1 MTRKLVVSFFTVTRA
16 TTEDRGGVSQSERGG
31 HGLLWRAA
39 MILSFLAICIPMF
52 AHHGTAGVYDFTH
65 RITTKATVTQYI
77 WANPHVQIYFMLKND
92 KGEEQTWG
100 VETVSPGNALANG
113 WTKKSFQVGDQLLV
127 SFVPAKGDRTFG
139 TCPQFVFV
147 ADGHRLGGNGR
158 CGMGSGTVDANTLPV
173 KPGYTEVEVQMPKDD
188 RKRPESEQEN

>member
-1 MTRKLVVSFFTVTRA
+1 MTRKLVVPVFAMTL
-16 TTEDRGGVSQSERGG
+16 
-31 HGLLWRAA
+31 GLLVFSTA
-39 MILSFLAICIPMF
+39 MF
-52 AHHGTAGVYDFTH
+52 AHHGTAGVYDFTV

-113 WTKKSFQVGDQLLV
+113 WTKKSFQPGDQLLV

-158 CGMGSGTVDANTLPV
+158 CGMGGATVDANALPV
-173 KPGYTEVEVQMPKDD
+173 KPGYTQVEVQMPKDD
-188 RKRPESEQEN
+188 RTRPESEQEK